1 MKFNINKYK
10 GDYAMHCKTYE
21 EVESFRKYLSSVF
34 ADKENFSRECYMTE
48 TPWEKYKE
56 KTAFNLNGF
65 GYGSVDEYKSLN
77 YTVLEWSDY
86 VEDTVCEK
94 RIEWIDREYINKV
107 FDLLGVKPYEE
118 FTILNE
124 DFLGRRFG
132 IYLDLTVYE
141 NIRDSFEKEIPLVES
156 NRIIADILR
165 KNLTIQKVPVISK
178 NEQLAIDYAKACGYR
193 WLVRDDGGIV
203 WAYKT
208 RPEKNTNLG
217 QWFDPSELESDEY
230 GYGNTKLEIGMP
242 LSFLSCQNTE
252 PYYIGD

>member
-1 MKFNINKYK
+1 MKFNIDNYN
-10 GDYAMHCKTYE
+10 GDYAMHCKTKE
-21 EVESFRKYLSSVF
+21 EVESFRKYLNT
-34 ADKENFSRECYMTE
+34 AMEDIKNRPNEGAMTQI
-48 TPWEKYKE
+48 PWDKYKE
-56 KTAFNLNGF
+56 ETAFNLNGL

-77 YTVLEWSDY
+77 YTILEWSDY

-94 RIEWIDREYINKV
+94 RIDREYLNKV
-107 FDLLGVKPYEE
+107 FDLLGVEPYEE

-165 KNLTIQKVPVISK
+165 KNLTIQKAPKISEK
-178 NEQLAIDYAKACGYR
+178 EQLAIDYAKTCGCKYLTKNR
-193 WLVRDDGGIV
+193 SGKISAFDTKPFKIGSMWVCKGEVYTAGLQIGIPISFINWDD
-203 WAYKT
+203 
-208 RPEKNTNLG
+208 E
-217 QWFDPSELESDEY
+217 
-230 GYGNTKLEIGMP
+230 
-242 LSFLSCQNTE
+242 E

>member
-1 MKFNINKYK
+1 MKFNIDKYK

-21 EVESFRKYLSSVF
+21 EVESFRKYLDMSMT
-34 ADKENFSRECYMTE
+34 DKNRPNKWAMTQ
-48 TPWEKYKE
+48 TPWDKYKE
-56 KTAFNLNGF
+56 ETAFNLNGF

-77 YTVLEWSDY
+77 YTILEWSDY

-94 RIEWIDREYINKV
+94 RIDREYLNKV
-107 FDLLGVKPYEE
+107 FDLLGVEPYEE

-165 KNLTIQKVPVISK
+165 KNLTIQKAPKISEK
-178 NEQLAIDYAKACGYR
+178 EQLAIDYAKTCGCKYLTKNR
-193 WLVRDDGGIV
+193 SGKISAFDTKPFKIGSMWVCKGEGYTAGLQIGIPISFINWDD
-203 WAYKT
+203 
-208 RPEKNTNLG
+208 E
-217 QWFDPSELESDEY
+217 
-230 GYGNTKLEIGMP
+230 
-242 LSFLSCQNTE
+242 E

>member
-1 MKFNINKYK
+1 M
-10 GDYAMHCKTYE
+10 
-21 EVESFRKYLSSVF
+21 
-34 ADKENFSRECYMTE
+34 
-48 TPWEKYKE
+48 PWDKYKE
-56 KTAFNLNGF
+56 ETAFNLNGI

-77 YTVLEWSDY
+77 YTILEWSDY

-94 RIEWIDREYINKV
+94 RIDREYLNKV
-107 FDLLGVKPYEE
+107 FDLLGVEPYEE

-165 KNLTIQKVPVISK
+165 KNLTIQKAPKISEK
-178 NEQLAIDYAKACGYR
+178 EQLAIDYANACAYS
-193 WLVRDDGGIV
+193 WLVRDDAGTV

-208 RPEKNTNLG
+208 RHEKNTNLG
-217 QWFDPSELESDEY
+217 P
-230 GYGNTKLEIGMP
+230 
-242 LSFLSCQNTE
+242 
-252 PYYIGD
+252 

>member
-1 MKFNINKYK
+1 MKFNIDDYK
-10 GDYAMHCKTYE
+10 GDYAMHCKTKE
-21 EVESFRKYLSSVF
+21 EVESFSKYLNTAM
-34 ADKENFSRECYMTE
+34 ADIKNRPNEGAMTQN
-48 TPWEKYKE
+48 PWDKYKE
-56 KTAFNLNGF
+56 ETAFNLNGI

-77 YTVLEWSDY
+77 YTILEWSDY

-94 RIEWIDREYINKV
+94 RIDREYLNKV
-107 FDLLGVKPYEE
+107 FDLLGIEPYDE

-165 KNLTIQKVPVISK
+165 KNLTIQKVPEISEK
-178 NEQLAIDYAKACGYR
+178 EQLAIDYARALGCKWIAKDKEDLIYAFTEKPHKMTTVWNVENGEHYVINIQISFIH
-193 WLVRDDGGIV
+193 WDD
-203 WAYKT
+203 K
-208 RPEKNTNLG
+208 
-217 QWFDPSELESDEY
+217 
-230 GYGNTKLEIGMP
+230 
-242 LSFLSCQNTE
+242 E

>member
-1 MKFNINKYK
+1 MKFNIDKYK

-21 EVESFRKYLSSVF
+21 EVESFRKYLNTAM
-34 ADKENFSRECYMTE
+34 ADIKNRPNEGAMTQI
-48 TPWEKYKE
+48 PWDKYKE

-77 YTVLEWSDY
+77 YTILEWSDY
-86 VEDTVCEK
+86 AEDTVCEK
-94 RIEWIDREYINKV
+94 RIDRDYLNKV
-107 FDLLGVKPYEE
+107 FDLLGVEPYEE

-165 KNLTIQKVPVISK
+165 KNLTIQKAPKISEK
-178 NEQLAIDYAKACGYR
+178 EQLAIDYAKACGYS

-217 QWFDPSELESDEY
+217 QWFDPSELDSDEY
-230 GYGNTKLEIGMP
+230 GYGNTKLEIGMS
-242 LSFLSCQNTE
+242 LSFLSYRDTE

>member
-1 MKFNINKYK
+1 MKFNIDKYK

-21 EVESFRKYLSSVF
+21 EVESFRKYLDMSMT
-34 ADKENFSRECYMTE
+34 DKNRPNKWAMTQ
-48 TPWEKYKE
+48 TPWDKYKE
-56 KTAFNLNGF
+56 ETAFNLNGF

-77 YTVLEWSDY
+77 YTILEWSDY

-94 RIEWIDREYINKV
+94 RIDREYLNKV
-107 FDLLGVKPYEE
+107 FDLLGVEPYEE

-165 KNLTIQKVPVISK
+165 KNLTIQKAPEISEK
-178 NEQLAIDYAKACGYR
+178 EQLAIDYAKTCGCKYLTKNR
-193 WLVRDDGGIV
+193 SGKISAFDTKPFKIGSMWVCKGEVYTAGLQIGIPISFINWDD
-203 WAYKT
+203 
-208 RPEKNTNLG
+208 E
-217 QWFDPSELESDEY
+217 
-230 GYGNTKLEIGMP
+230 
-242 LSFLSCQNTE
+242 E